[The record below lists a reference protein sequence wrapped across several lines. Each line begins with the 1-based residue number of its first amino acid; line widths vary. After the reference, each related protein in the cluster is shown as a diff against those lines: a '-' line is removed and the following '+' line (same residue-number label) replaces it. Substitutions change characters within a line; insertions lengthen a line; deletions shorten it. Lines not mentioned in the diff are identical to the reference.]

1 MDRSIFLL
9 AIFFIVL
16 PILEVLLLASI
27 AKYTNSILTPVLFV
41 IITGIAGAWLIR
53 IQGTAAYRRI
63 QEELRSGR
71 MPNESLL
78 DGAMILVG
86 GILLITPGVLTDL
99 IGIALLFPPT
109 RSLIR
114 WGVIAWF
121 RRNFKIETVVV
132 GPGGTQKGGGEVV
145 EGTATPS
152 EPQKDDNLPPL
163 QFPPN

>member
-16 PILEVLLLASI
+16 PILEVMLLASI

-41 IITGIAGAWLIR
+41 IITGIVGAWLIR

-109 RSLIR
+109 RSLVR
-114 WGVIAWF
+114 RGLIAWF
-121 RRNFKIETVVV
+121 RSNFKVETVVF
-132 GPGGTQKGGGEVV
+132 GPGGTPPTSGDVV

-152 EPQKDDNLPPL
+152 KSQKDDESVPPA
-163 QFPPN
+163 FPPN